1 MPRTIP
7 DSQVYLDRISS
18 ARRRALQQKLLQ
30 WYAIARRDVP
40 WRRQRDPYAIWV
52 SEVMLQQTQTAKVLD
67 YYEPFL
73 RRFPTLTALAQAPLD
88 DVLKAWEGMGYYA
101 RARHLHQAAQYVSVS
116 LQGELPRDYH
126 ELLEIP
132 GIGPYTAAA
141 IASIAF
147 NRDHA
152 VVDGNVERVLCR
164 LFRVTVPPGEPRG
177 KQLLRALAQ
186 ALLRSGQAR
195 DWNQAVMELGA
206 LVCTPRRPSCGQCP
220 AKQYCCAYN
229 HLRDPARL
237 PARRR
242 KPPVPHHDLVVGL
255 IWKEGRLLIDQRP
268 ARGLLGGL
276 WEFPGGALAQGERHG
291 TALRRAL
298 RRELAVETRVGKSL
312 MTVEHGYTHF
322 RVTLHVYHCHYL
334 RGEPQAVRCQRWKW
348 VRPAELR
355 NYAFSTAN
363 RRIIAAL
370 TKDPGVV

>member
-18 ARRRALQQKLLQ
+18 ARRRALQKKLLQ
-30 WYAIARRDVP
+30 WYAFAQRDVP

-101 RARHLHQAAQYVSVS
+101 RARHLHQAAQYVSAS

-152 VVDGNVERVLCR
+152 VVDGNVARVLSR
-164 LFRVTVPPGEPRG
+164 LFHVTVPAAEPRG
-177 KQLLRALAQ
+177 KQLFAELAQ
-186 ALLRSGQAR
+186 RFLPAGLSRE
-195 DWNQAVMELGA
+195 WNQAMMELGA
-206 LVCTPRRPSCGQCP
+206 LVCTPRRPDCSHCP
-220 AKQYCCAYN
+220 AKNYCCAYN
-229 HLRDPARL
+229 HLNDPARL
-237 PARRR
+237 PLRRR
-242 KPPVPHHDLVVGL
+242 KPPVPHHELVVGL
-255 IWKEGRLLIDQRP
+255 VWKEGRLLIDQRQ
-268 ARGLLGGL
+268 AHGLLGGL
-276 WEFPGGALAQGERHG
+276 WEFPAGQLAPGESHGA
-291 TALRRAL
+291 ALRRVL
-298 RRELAVETRVGKSL
+298 RQQLAIDARVGRDFMKI
-312 MTVEHGYTHF
+312 EHGYTHL
-322 RVTLHVYHCHYL
+322 RVTLHVYHCEHL
-334 RGEPQAVRCQRWKW
+334 RGEPQARSCQRCKW
-348 VRPAELR
+348 VWPRELHK
-355 NYAFSTAN
+355 YAFPTAN

-370 TKDPGVV
+370 LK